1 MHQTIETLCREYRI
15 LYAEIWDTDSA
26 ARRTYGNRAHLPY
39 QGLYRSLSGD
49 AEQTDRLRQMLQN
62 GFQPYLTWR
71 QGNMVALCFL
81 RQKQLFCLFYC
92 SETRGIESLSYA
104 RAVYDAFIL
113 LSG

>member
-1 MHQTIETLCREYRI
+1 MHQAIEALCREYRI

-26 ARRTYGNRAHLPY
+26 ASLTYGSRARLPC

-49 AEQTDRLRQMLQN
+49 AEHADCVRQMLQN

-104 RAVYDAFIL
+104 RVVYDAFST
-113 LSG
+113 SG